1 MSNTYALK
9 KKGYKHKYINRRTYA
24 FEAILTGVAITLSTV
39 TLGVVTIY
47 SPNLNQNYNKYEIS
61 EIKVT
66 DSNDIS
72 EDEMAYYVR
81 KAKDYYLNTNEGQLE
96 MLNGTAYIDYESSDS
111 IEQFKENNETYEEK
125 IIKKYC
131 AIYQVDFDIVYKK
144 LSDLT
149 DNFTSKEYLSGT
161 IPGITLKSEPVNFT
175 NYETLLLAAVRCCK
189 QTPEAVGLSCIGV
202 EEPYQTDDNIL
213 DEIIYY
219 SDLFQVDKKLT
230 YAIVRSEC
238 SFGSDF
244 TEKTNNMPSIKFSG
258 KLATF
263 DNPTESII
271 ELCTELYKYNKQ
283 GLYSIEE
290 IASSYAPIEDNNEN
304 WIPNV
309 KNSYKEAERAF
320 KENEILASNKL

>member
-1 MSNTYALK
+1 MNKTYVLEK
-9 KKGYKHKYINRRTYA
+9 NDCKHKSIKRKSYA
-24 FEAILTGVAITLSTV
+24 IEAILSGAAISLSTAI
-39 TLGVVTIY
+39 LGVVTIY
-47 SPNLNQNYNKYEIS
+47 SPNLNENYNKIEVMAIDYL
-61 EIKVT
+61 
-66 DSNDIS
+66 S
-72 EDEMAYYVR
+72 EDEVSYYVN
-81 KAKDYYLNTNEGQLE
+81 KAKDYYLNTSEGWLE
-96 MLNGTAYIDYESSDS
+96 MLNGSAYIDYDTEEVMS
-111 IEQFKENNETYEEK
+111 EFEENNETYEEK

-131 AIYQVDFDIVYKK
+131 AIYQVDFDTVYKK
-144 LSDLT
+144 LGDLT
-149 DNFTSKEYLSGT
+149 DNFTSKEYLNGT

-175 NYETLLLAAVRCCK
+175 NYETLLLVAVRCCK
-189 QTPEAVGLSCIGV
+189 QTPDAVGLSCIGV
-202 EEPYQTDDNIL
+202 EEPYQTDDTIL
-213 DEIIYY
+213 DEILYY
-219 SDLFQVDKKLT
+219 SNLFEVDEKLT

-244 TEKTNNMPSIKFSG
+244 TEKTNNMPSIKFNG
-258 KLATF
+258 RFAKF

-290 IASSYAPIEDNNEN
+290 IAPFYAPLEDNNEN